1 MFMIDKKYIT
11 SLLRKINFN
20 EVQNDIDNLDYWS
33 ELTSYQL
40 KYSEIKKF
48 CSSAEKKICELYGN
62 NNKFTS
68 NEERQNFIESLIPK
82 LKEDNLKDQTTDN
95 DENMKNK
102 NDKEEDKNK
111 KLGFL
116 GFVKSAV
123 DDIGNGI
130 SKGKETAIHF
140 FQDKNSKESKESK
153 ELREKITKSH
163 FKQIVIFIS
172 CISTIYK
179 ILKRLIGFTS
189 KIELDFQKNQIIE
202 KITKYKTLIQQ
213 IRYFFYMKISLAIF
227 DFTKIS
233 QTIEDFKWAPSQE
246 EGSAQLFEA
255 SPWVGEILK
264 YFNLIL
270 SEITSQYTDFFG
282 EKNLKYYFSML
293 IRYIISNIQESFS
306 KIKNCNDTGRSIMLK
321 DIKFLKQGIE
331 DILSKYNYKKLIN
344 TNELFDIILKY
355 INEWYNNCD
364 DLIKFFL
371 DNNIKYKYFQSFLDT
386 SPNIINLS
394 SEKKNEFLNK
404 VKQKYLLH
412 IKKAI
417 NFLRD

>member
-1 MFMIDKKYIT
+1 MNIEAIKNDLIN
-11 SLLRKINFN
+11 KINLQN
-20 EVQNDIDNLDYWS
+20 E
-33 ELTSYQL
+33 
-40 KYSEIKKF
+40 EIKKL
-48 CSSAEKKICELYGN
+48 SNLYNKYKTKCEDLK
-62 NNKFTS
+62 NKY
-68 NEERQNFIESLIPK
+68 
-82 LKEDNLKDQTTDN
+82 
-95 DENMKNK
+95 ENMKNK

-130 SKGKETAIHF
+130 SKGKETAINF

-163 FKQIVIFIS
+163 FKKIVIFIS

-179 ILKRLIGFTS
+179 ILKRLIRFTS
-189 KIELDFQKNQIIE
+189 KIELDFLKNQIIE
-202 KITKYKTLIQQ
+202 KITKYKILIQQ

-264 YFNLIL
+264 YFNLII